1 MKYNNSSLN
10 FFMEWKLIKK
20 SVLDIQFYYWPKTL
34 IWYWVEQW
42 KVTKINKKID

>member
-20 SVLDIQFYYWPKTL
+20 SVLDCLVL
-34 IWYWVEQW
+34 ILVKSLDMELGSG
-42 KVTKINKKID
+42 KLKKN